1 MGFSIFRNK
10 GSLINHDSNDV
21 NKEISKKIPNN
32 ANYSNAAVLI
42 NDKYYY
48 YIIEGCI
55 LTIW

>member
-48 YIIEGCI
+48 YI
-55 LTIW
+55 LKVAY